1 VLIRLLPDGFT
12 ALLAPAA
19 ALPAPVLMPL
29 FVEVP
34 IVTPG
39 LVVGPVGV
47 PLDAA
52 PPVVVLLPVELVPVC
67 ASANVLDNVS
77 AAAKPR
83 LVNLMMS
90 FPC

>member
-1 VLIRLLPDGFT
+1 LIRLLPDGFT

-29 FVEVP
+29 LVEVP
-34 IVTPG
+34 VVTPG
-39 LVVGPVGV
+39 LVVGPV
-47 PLDAA
+47 AA

-67 ASANVLDNVS
+67 ASANVLANVS